1 MWTSSA
7 ANTACARPASRRD
20 SNLRRSPASAFF
32 FLLAA
37 LLCLSAAGAV
47 RAGTAQ
53 CRTTRFD
60 SVGTVRYV
68 VDGDTVWL
76 TDGRKVRLIGIDT
89 PEIGHEGR
97 RSEPYARKARRALQG
112 LLAAHHRRVGL
123 VHDREAH
130 DHYGRTLAHV
140 FLRDGTSVE
149 ASLLDAGLGTGFAV
163 PPDLRFLDC
172 YRAAEQR
179 ARAARRGIWSLARY
193 QPRAVRTLRPGME
206 GYRVIDGE
214 VRGIGHSRTA
224 LWLEFGA
231 RFAVRIPRS
240 DLVYFKAYDPARLAG
255 ERVRVRGKVFRSHG
269 QLRLELRHPA
279 DLQILGATARP

>member
-1 MWTSSA
+1 M
-7 ANTACARPASRRD
+7 
-20 SNLRRSPASAFF
+20 
-32 FLLAA
+32 LAA
-37 LLCLSAAGAV
+37 LLCLAPARTAGAAGS
-47 RAGTAQ
+47 R
-53 CRTTRFD
+53 CHTTRFD

-97 RSEPYARKARRALQG
+97 RSEPYARKARRALQT
-112 LLAAHHRRVGL
+112 LLTAHHRRVGL
-123 VHDREAH
+123 VRDREAH

-149 ASLLDAGLGTGFAV
+149 AYLLDAGLGTGFV
-163 PPDLRFLDC
+163 IPPDLRFLGC

-193 QPRAVRTLRPGME
+193 RPRALHTLRPGMD

-214 VRGIGHSRTA
+214 VRGISHSRKA
-224 LWLEFGA
+224 LWLEFGPG
-231 RFAVRIPRS
+231 FAVRIPRS
-240 DLVYFKAYDPARLAG
+240 DLVYFTAYDPAGLSG
-255 ERVRVRGKVFRSHG
+255 KRVRVRGKTYRAHG
-269 QLRLELRHPA
+269 QLRLEVRHPV
-279 DLQILGATARP
+279 DLRILDASGRP